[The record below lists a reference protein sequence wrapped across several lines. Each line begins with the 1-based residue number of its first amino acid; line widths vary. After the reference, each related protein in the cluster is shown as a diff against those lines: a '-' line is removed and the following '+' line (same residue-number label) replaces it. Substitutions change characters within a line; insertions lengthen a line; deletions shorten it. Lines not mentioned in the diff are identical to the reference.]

1 MYKNILLLMDCS
13 DVDRVILNHIVDLAK
28 LHNSRVHLYHVVHSH
43 TLDQQRILS
52 EKAETFL
59 GSAMELLQKNKI
71 DAVYTIGEGE
81 PEEEVLK
88 KAREQEWDLIAMA
101 THGHKALGDF
111 LYGSVSNTLKHK
123 IEIPLLTI
131 KGNRLKG

>member
-1 MYKNILLLMDCS
+1 MYKKILLLMDCS
-13 DVDRVILNHIVDLAK
+13 DVDTVILTHIVDLAK
-28 LHNSRVHLYHVVHSH
+28 IHHSQIHLFHVVHAH
-43 TLDQQRILS
+43 TLDQERALS

-59 GSAMELLQKNKI
+59 VSAI
-71 DAVYTIGEGE
+71 DLFKENNIDVSFTLGEGE

-88 KAREQEWDLIAMA
+88 KAREQQWDLIAMA

-111 LYGSVSNTLKHK
+111 LYGSVSNTLKHN

-131 KGNRLKG
+131 KQFKK